1 MYKLFLDD
9 LRTAPDS
16 TWVVCRTADE
26 FTDTIGTH
34 KLPHV
39 ISFDHDLGLDYDCNN
54 AEKNGYWCVNWL
66 IDYCMD
72 NNLVL
77 PIIKVHSQNP
87 IGKAN
92 IISYVNNFLKSQN

>member
-9 LRTAPDS
+9 LRTPPDAD
-16 TWVVCRTADE
+16 WIICRTADE
-26 FTDTIGTH
+26 FTHTIETMQ
-34 KLPHV
+34 LPCI
-39 ISFDHDLGLDYDCNN
+39 ISFDHDLGLEYDINN
-54 AEKNGYWCVNWL
+54 SEKNGYWCVKWL
-66 IDYCMD
+66 VNYCID

-92 IISYVNNFLKSQN
+92 IISYVNNFLKSQK